1 LDGVP
6 TALAV
11 AMHWICAQIRAPR
24 PLLRVYRR
32 HARVCGTRRRQDR
45 SMGEGVGREHKFD
58 TGEAEG
64 NQDRCDHC
72 ENADP
77 DQRGRGA
84 GSTGRIR
91 AGAPRRLGSCVAQI

>member
-1 LDGVP
+1 MDGVP
-6 TALAV
+6 TALAA

-32 HARVCGTRRRQDR
+32 HARVCGTGRRQDR

-64 NQDRCDHC
+64 NQDRCHH
-72 ENADP
+72 EMP
-77 DQRGRGA
+77 GPQA
-84 GSTGRIR
+84 GSVPGRPAASAVVLPEI
-91 AGAPRRLGSCVAQI
+91 